1 MGVNAGSSAPP
12 ILSKVKQKPDQTFYQ
27 EGNPEIDHCVVKRYC
42 IDWACIITWHIY
54 NHAFNECF
62 NYINNSFCYTNEL
75 IWNKKITKFWQYLN
89 NYQCFCGN
97 PYSRLPVDLENLENL
112 QKFGVSPCDLGN
124 LENQG
129 KFFENLKNICFDLEF
144 LF

>member
-1 MGVNAGSSAPP
+1 MVGVNAGSSAPP

-89 NYQCFCGN
+89 NY
-97 PYSRLPVDLENLENL
+97 LENF